1 MGRTGRFGT
10 SGVSVMLLAER
21 VVMLLAVWEE
31 AIEVQKQTAFPVFY
45 QTLRKN
51 DADIDSMTSK
61 LTINDDT
68 AGISAADEA
77 VGVSTEL
84 LAMIAVVGALL
95 CLCISLFVGVSD
107 NSSL

>member
-1 MGRTGRFGT
+1 MPLLIAPPT
-10 SGVSVMLLAER
+10 SPPSTPPSTPPPRRKRRRKRGET
-21 VVMLLAVWEE
+21 EE
-31 AIEVQKQTAFPVFY
+31 AKEEKEEEE
-45 QTLRKN
+45 RKN

-95 CLCISLFVGVSD
+95 CLCMLLGIVGCRWRASASV
-107 NSSL
+107 